1 MQSLDSIIWSQI
13 SCSRLI
19 FSWTGTSI
27 LWFANQH
34 FVNQSHYN
42 EMISPR
48 FWWLFTPYRQGKHTP
63 KEKNWFAIII
73 IIFLE
78 KTKPAFCGA
87 VKNRIP
93 CSATLFT
100 TLNFKMNPKNP
111 RENFLLSSSLVI
123 HYYISHLDKSWGCS
137 IRTNFTSILWCEGGS
152 LKFSTSC
159 SIYKRRYY
167 NEYDLAKFCSF
178 EKWHTIFETARGP
191 IENCPGR

>member
-1 MQSLDSIIWSQI
+1 MVSIGSLYPMQSLDSIIWSQI
-13 SCSRLI
+13 CCSRLI
-19 FSWTGTSI
+19 FSWTRTSI

-111 RENFLLSSSLVI
+111 WENFLLSSSLVI

-137 IRTNFTSILWCEGGS
+137 IRTNFTSILWCEGGTQKKS
-152 LKFSTSC
+152 LQTL
-159 SIYKRRYY
+159 
-167 NEYDLAKFCSF
+167 DL
-178 EKWHTIFETARGP
+178 WP
-191 IENCPGR
+191 L